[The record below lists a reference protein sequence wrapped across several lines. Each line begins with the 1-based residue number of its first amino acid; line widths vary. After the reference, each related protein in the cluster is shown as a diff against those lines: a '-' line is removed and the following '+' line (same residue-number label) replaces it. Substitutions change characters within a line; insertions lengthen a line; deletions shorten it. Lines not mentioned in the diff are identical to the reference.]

1 MMLENDVET
10 GMSLA
15 VDDTFSYKQSVR

>member
-1 MMLENDVET
+1 MMLGNDVET